1 MNNHSEEHV
10 REEIKLLDIQIVVS
24 IISIASVIVSII
36 LVYNEKLDLQNKE
49 TLFSYNKTYVIS
61 LINRIVLVIIA
72 IIFLYI
78 NYRLK
83 IISQEEGEE
92 DQPYNLQIISSCLT
106 IIASIIVLY
115 VVASTYNIEEVA
127 DVENPII

>member
-92 DQPYNLQIISSCLT
+92 NQPYNLQIISSCLT